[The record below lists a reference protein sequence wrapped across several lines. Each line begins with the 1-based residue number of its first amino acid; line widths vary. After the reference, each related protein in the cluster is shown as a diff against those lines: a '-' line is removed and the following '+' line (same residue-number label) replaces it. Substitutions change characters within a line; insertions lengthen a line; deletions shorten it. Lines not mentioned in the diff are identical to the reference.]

1 MAGYLTHFGLA
12 EAKTPFIKAS
22 PRYTNEQFAEFLA
35 SIKEHGVEEPILVDE
50 LGNILDGHTRQKAEP
65 DCPFRIVDGLESDDH
80 KFAFA
85 YRKNHERLHQ
95 TPKQL
100 RKHREILKPVVLRL
114 LEHHTQSEVSKM
126 TGVAQATI
134 SGWKTDAGMAVK
146 DNRKKLSPAQVEEI
160 KERAANG
167 DTQQV
172 IADALGV
179 SRQRIGKIIATNIST
194 DNGCNSVKKTDPIS
208 VRSKAAKAA
217 VAAGATAAA
226 TASRYG
232 FSNAVEYRAAAIVAE
247 SGNEELIAAMDQGV
261 LSPDAARSLSKASP
275 EKVTEKL
282 REIKAKQS
290 LKALKTRGCVG
301 KSRPDLLQSAIHNA
315 YMLLSTYASD
325 GIDARDIPRSQAKRE
340 KLTDLIDSLEK
351 ITTVLFA
358 DIRRRLK

>member
-50 LGNILDGHTRQKAEP
+50 VGNILDGHTRQKAEP

-114 LEHHTQSEVSKM
+114 LEHHTQSEVSKL

-167 DTQQV
+167 ETQQA
-172 IADALGV
+172 IADSLGV
-179 SRQRIGKIIATNIST
+179 AQGRVAQIISIIGA
-194 DNGCNSVKKTDPIS
+194 DNANNSVKKTDPIS
-208 VRSKAAKAA
+208 ARAQAAKAA
-217 VAAGATAAA
+217 VATGAAA
-226 TASRYG
+226 AETASRFG

-282 REIKAKQS
+282 REVKAKQS

-340 KLTDLIDSLEK
+340 KLNDLIDSLEK